1 MPTFSHVVV
10 STGAEVLTNQLQ
22 GTPVYTAGSNGRV
35 FAAWTSNDGAGS
47 TCSLKGRTSGKFIIP
62 TGSHAQSFSTTAEQN
77 GHRTGDFIYN
87 GVVSPGE
94 ELDLEIT
101 SAGACTA
108 RVTVITQ

>member
-35 FAAWTSNDGAGS
+35 FAAFSSNDAQA
-47 TCSLKGRTSGKFIIP
+47 TASLKGRTSGKFIIP

-101 SAGACTA
+101 NAAACTT

>member
-1 MPTFSHVVV
+1 MPTYSTVVV

-22 GTPVYTAGSNGRV
+22 NTAVYTAGGNGKV
-35 FAAWTSNDGAGS
+35 FCAFTSNDAQA
-47 TCSLKGRTSGKFIIP
+47 TCSLKGATTGKIIVP

-87 GVVSPGE
+87 GTVTPGE
-94 ELDLEIT
+94 ALDLEIT
-101 SAGACTA
+101 QAAACTT